1 MTSCPL
7 AIQETRGWGL
17 PTAAH
22 TSSSLSPRLTVVSA
36 GTRVKV
42 GRVWTERE
50 SRRTALPAE
59 FTAVQE

>member
-1 MTSCPL
+1 MRRPL
-7 AIQETRGWGL
+7 AIQETWGWGL

-22 TSSSLSPRLTVVSA
+22 TSSSLSPRLRVMSV
-36 GTRVKV
+36 GRWVKV
-42 GRVWTERE
+42 GRVWMERE